1 MIIANI
7 SIAGILVLAIV
18 FLIWKTRKQANDFYS
33 AKGHYDDELHRMR
46 TEINKVQMRCA
57 REKEDIRVHF
67 NQEKRQLQTRFDQ
80 EKEKCAQL
88 QKKIDSTKCLI
99 CGDPSKGKAFC
110 FSCYS
115 KYKNQSVD
123 IRVKNCKDG
132 KIIDLWG
139 NKTEPCEDGR
149 KVRSRAEQCIANY
162 FYNNKIRYAY
172 ERPLSFQGKTLHPD
186 FYLPDY
192 DIYIEYNELQD
203 EEYQKKKVFAM
214 QIYKQMNVKIIV
226 MTKEDRENIYEYFS
240 KLLHR

>member
-18 FLIWKTRKQANDFYS
+18 FLIWKNRNQANDFYD
-33 AKGHYDDELHRMR
+33 KLHRMQNR
-46 TEINKVQMRCA
+46 LDEANNRCA
-57 REKEDIRVHF
+57 RESEEMRA
-67 NQEKRQLQTRFDQ
+67 RFSQ

-149 KVRSRAEQCIANY
+149 TVRSRAEQCIANY

-172 ERPLSFQGKTLHPD
+172 ERPLSYQGKTLHPD

-192 DIYIEYNELQD
+192 DMYIEYNELQD
-203 EEYQKKKVFAM
+203 EEYQKKKAFAM
-214 QIYKQMNVKIIV
+214 QIYKQMNVRIVV

-240 KLLHR
+240 KLLHK